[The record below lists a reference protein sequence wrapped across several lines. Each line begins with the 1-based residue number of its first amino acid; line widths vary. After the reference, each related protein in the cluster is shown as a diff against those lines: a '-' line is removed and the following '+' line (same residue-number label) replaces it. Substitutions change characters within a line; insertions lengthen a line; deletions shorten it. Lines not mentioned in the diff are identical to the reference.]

1 MAAPADT
8 TARFV
13 TLRRELGEQ
22 FLKNGRVSAY
32 LKCHTTIIDR
42 YVAECAQKEGLT
54 DACAVVAVGGYGRA

>member
-22 FLKNGRVSAY
+22 FLKNGRVSALFSFKTY
-32 LKCHTTIIDR
+32 
-42 YVAECAQKEGLT
+42 
-54 DACAVVAVGGYGRA
+54 